1 MLKKILLVAG
11 SIGAVLGVSSA
22 ALAHDGD
29 WDHDRGRGWGHERW
43 ERAHRYYPYY
53 APRPVYVVPA
63 PRVVYTPPPPVVYSY
78 PAAPVY
84 APAPV
89 YSAPAVSIRFHL
101 PL

>member
-1 MLKKILLVAG
+1 MLKKILL
-11 SIGAVLGVSSA
+11 SLTTLTAVLGVSTA
-22 ALAHDGD
+22 ALAD
-29 WDHDRGRGWGHERW
+29 DHNRGWGHERW
-43 ERAHRYYPYY
+43 ERTHRYYPYY

-89 YSAPAVSIRFHL
+89 YSAPAVSIRLHL